1 VVAHDRLAGAF
12 AAHTVARNA
21 GFPQQRAAAM
31 SIEDD
36 LRNDVIVRVDQVRGA
51 RMKRSSSGA
60 VALDDLQAKLR

>member
-1 VVAHDRLAGAF
+1 
-12 AAHTVARNA
+12 
-21 GFPQQRAAAM
+21 M

-60 VALDDLQAKLR
+60 VALDDLQAKLRQIRFSTRLLKQR